1 MIEVVA
7 AVLVPMFALTGFAI
21 GCLMSRGDV
30 WPTRPL
36 KEDIFRLKRQISR
49 LQDEYNNL
57 HDRYSHQT
65 DLLKQYQTAYLPPPK
80 EFQTIIQEEPDEVLV
95 K

>member
-1 MIEVVA
+1 MMIEVI
-7 AVLVPMFALTGFAI
+7 AVVTPCFVLGAFAI

-36 KEDIFRLKRQISR
+36 KEDILEQKKRYAV
-49 LQDEYNNL
+49 LQDRYDSL
-57 HDRYSHQT
+57 HDRYKHQT
-65 DLLKQYQTAYLPPPK
+65 DLLKQYQKAYLPPPK